1 MADSGDEFF
10 YNNFIELSTLEDS
23 SDDDT
28 NILVATLDHFE
39 RQQTKFRGSIPRHA
53 SALNRNRE
61 SFLNTTVRFSGGEV
75 GLNLD
80 RALIVT
86 TRRGRIWTGQL
97 SV

>member
-1 MADSGDEFF
+1 MADSADEFF
-10 YNNFIELSTLEDS
+10 YNVFIELSTSEYS

-28 NILVATLDHFE
+28 NILVGTLDHFE
-39 RQQTKFRGSIPRHA
+39 RQQTKFRGSVRRHP

-61 SFLNTTVRFSGGEV
+61 SFLNTTTRFSGGEV

-86 TRRGRIWTGQL
+86 TWRGWIWAGQL